1 MEKKLFEDIKQR
13 LDLLD
18 RETDKVNM
26 KELIISII
34 IDLEKFC
41 HKDDV
46 DIHMVLA
53 EARERCKKEINKSH

>member
-1 MEKKLFEDIKQR
+1 MEEKLFEDIKQR

-18 RETDKVNM
+18 KETDKANM

-34 IDLEKFC
+34 VDLEKFC
-41 HKDDV
+41 HRDNI

-53 EARERCKKEINKSH
+53 EARERTKKEINKSY